1 MMPKYST
8 YKSRFFPCKYVI
20 RAHLTMRY
28 GKPKLDYVSENNI
41 SIHNT
46 KQLAHKSSFCMS
58 KEE

>member
-1 MMPKYST
+1 
-8 YKSRFFPCKYVI
+8 
-20 RAHLTMRY
+20 MRY